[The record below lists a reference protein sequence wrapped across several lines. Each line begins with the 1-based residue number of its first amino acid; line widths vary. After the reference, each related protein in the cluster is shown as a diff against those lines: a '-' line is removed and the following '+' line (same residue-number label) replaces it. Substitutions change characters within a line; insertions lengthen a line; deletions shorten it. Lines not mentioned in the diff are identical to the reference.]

1 MLINSLCIDDMLNIH
16 IASEN
21 DICNMCLDE
30 FVTKNKAT
38 HVIAR
43 EQLKGKL
50 KGERIFKLRFHGGTY
65 VLCEHHIQQILDI
78 LKGGQEE
85 IEPKKETRGKKET
98 EQKKETKG
106 RKKQDAAK
114 DMA

>member
-1 MLINSLCIDDMLNIH
+1 MLINSLYVDDTLNIH
-16 IASEN
+16 IASES
-21 DICNMCLDE
+21 DICNICLDE

-38 HVIAR
+38 YIIAR

-65 VLCEHHIQQILDI
+65 ILCEHHIQQILDI
-78 LKGGQEE
+78 MKG
-85 IEPKKETRGKKET
+85 GKKET
-98 EQKKETKG
+98 EPKKETKG

>member
-1 MLINSLCIDDMLNIH
+1 MLINSLCVDDTLNIY

-30 FVTKNKAT
+30 FVTENKTT

-65 VLCEHHIQQILDI
+65 ILCEHHIQQILDMM
-78 LKGGQEE
+78 KGEKKGT
-85 IEPKKETRGKKET
+85 EP
-98 EQKKETKG
+98 KKETKG

>member
-1 MLINSLCIDDMLNIH
+1 MLINSLCVDDTLNIH
-16 IASEN
+16 IASES

-30 FVTKNKAT
+30 FVTKNKTT

-65 VLCEHHIQQILDI
+65 ILCEHHIQQILDI
-78 LKGGQEE
+78 LKGG
-85 IEPKKETRGKKET
+85 KKETKP
-98 EQKKETKG
+98 KKETKG

>member
-1 MLINSLCIDDMLNIH
+1 MLINSLCVDDTLNIH

-30 FVTKNKAT
+30 FVTENKTT

-65 VLCEHHIQQILDI
+65 ILCEHHIQQILDMMKEEK
-78 LKGGQEE
+78 KGT
-85 IEPKKETRGKKET
+85 EP
-98 EQKKETKG
+98 KKETKG

>member
-1 MLINSLCIDDMLNIH
+1 MLINSLCVDDTLNIH

-30 FVTKNKAT
+30 FVTENKTT

-43 EQLKGKL
+43 EQLKRKL

-65 VLCEHHIQQILDI
+65 ILCEHHIQQILDMM
-78 LKGGQEE
+78 KGEKKGT
-85 IEPKKETRGKKET
+85 EP
-98 EQKKETKG
+98 KKETKG

>member
-1 MLINSLCIDDMLNIH
+1 MLINSLCVDDTLNIH

-30 FVTKNKAT
+30 FVTKNKTT

-65 VLCEHHIQQILDI
+65 ILCEHHIQQILDI
-78 LKGGQEE
+78 LKGEKKGT
-85 IEPKKETRGKKET
+85 EP
-98 EQKKETKG
+98 KKETKG

>member
-1 MLINSLCIDDMLNIH
+1 MLINSLCIDDTLNIH

-30 FVTKNKAT
+30 FVTKNKTT

-65 VLCEHHIQQILDI
+65 ILCEHHIQQILDMM
-78 LKGGQEE
+78 KGEKKGT
-85 IEPKKETRGKKET
+85 EP
-98 EQKKETKG
+98 KKETKG
-106 RKKQDAAK
+106 RKKQDVAK

>member
-1 MLINSLCIDDMLNIH
+1 MLINSLCVDDTLNIH

-78 LKGGQEE
+78 LKGGKKETE
-85 IEPKKETRGKKET
+85 SEKETEPKKETR
-98 EQKKETKG
+98 G

>member
-1 MLINSLCIDDMLNIH
+1 MLINSLCVDDTLNIH

-30 FVTKNKAT
+30 FVTKNKTT

-65 VLCEHHIQQILDI
+65 ILCEHHIQQILDI
-78 LKGGQEE
+78 LKGE
-85 IEPKKETRGKKET
+85 KKET
-98 EQKKETKG
+98 EPKKETKG